1 MTPGASIFGATFPDE
16 NFIVEHSGR
25 GVLFMA
31 NSGIHTNGSQF
42 GVSFRAMPW
51 MDKKYVAFGKL
62 VYGTAVL
69 DKLEGCPTANGRP
82 TKACKITACGVFPE
96 TKTVELAV
104 ATDVEG
110 IAVQASFKLYG
121 KWTVPMAVIGSARF
135 AGVFGESTE
144 VRINTAG
151 DATFNITSIT
161 WDGASKLAEAVDS
174 KAADGLVIA
183 L

>member
-1 MTPGASIFGATFPDE
+1 
-16 NFIVEHSGR
+16 
-25 GVLFMA
+25 MA

-62 VYGTAVL
+62 VSGTAVL

-82 TKACKITACGVFPE
+82 TKACKISACGVFPKA
-96 TKTVELAV
+96 KTVELAV

-110 IAVQASFKLYG
+110 IAVQASFKLYE
-121 KWTVPMAVIGSARF
+121 KWTVPMAISGSARF
-135 AGVFGESTE
+135 AAVFGEATE
-144 VRINTAG
+144 IRINTTG
-151 DATFNITSIT
+151 EATFNVTSIT
-161 WDGASKLAEAVDS
+161 WDGASKLAETVDS